1 MLEIYIN
8 ATAIVFCYMCIFFLI
23 GTLLKNNGIVDVG
36 WGLGFCVLAWLLLPF
51 DDISEPG
58 ERQQLICLLTLIWG
72 LRLSVFLFIRNVGKP
87 EDFRYAQW
95 RKEWGKWVIPR
106 SFFQVYM
113 LQGVFMLIIAL
124 PIFLVYTNT
133 YHYLV
138 ALPNQ
143 EGTTYYGLTDVNNH
157 LTITDYIGAAIF
169 AIGWL
174 FETVGDAQNSR
185 FKKNPANK
193 GKVMKYGLWRF
204 TRHPNYFGETLIW
217 WGIAL
222 VALPAQYGYL
232 AFISPIIITWLL
244 LKVSGIPMLEKKYD
258 NNPEYQEYK
267 KHTSAF
273 IPMPPK

>member
-1 MLEIYIN
+1 MLEIYIF

-51 DDISEPG
+51 DDISQLG

-72 LRLSVFLFIRNVGKP
+72 LRLSLFLFIRNVGKP

-95 RKEWGKWVIPR
+95 RKEWGKWVLPR

-113 LQGVFMLIIAL
+113 LQGVFILIIAL

-138 ALPNQ
+138 ALPGQ
-143 EGTTYYGLTDVNNH
+143 EGTTYYGLTDVDNH
-157 LTITDYIGAAIF
+157 LTIIDYIGAAIF
-169 AIGWL
+169 TIGWL
-174 FETVGDAQNSR
+174 FESIGDWQNSR

-193 GKVMKYGLWRF
+193 GKVMKYGLWKY

-222 VALPAQYGYL
+222 VAVQSQYGYL
-232 AFISPIIITWLL
+232 AFISPIIITLAIAESFGNTYAG
-244 LKVSGIPMLEKKYD
+244 KEVRQQPRVSGV
-258 NNPEYQEYK
+258 
-267 KHTSAF
+267 
-273 IPMPPK
+273 